1 MPQILSRQR
10 DHILLQEDNLRDVG
24 KGLKLLKKKVSI
36 S

>member
-10 DHILLQEDNLRDVG
+10 DHILLQEYNSRDVG
-24 KGLKLLKKKVSI
+24 KGLKFFKKKVSV